1 MIFRWNVTYLSIFK
15 DILEAVQI
23 INNNNTTHYDLKWD
37 NIVLDF
43 APNEISNYNNNNEY
57 DNEKKIIIKIY
68 LKILQIQIMII
79 YQWIYHKIQFV

>member
-37 NIVLDF
+37 NIVLDI

>member
-43 APNEISNYNNNNEY
+43 APNEIS
-57 DNEKKIIIKIY
+57 IIII
-68 LKILQIQIMII
+68 IMNMIMR
-79 YQWIYHKIQFV
+79 KK